1 MNLQNY
7 LYIFMIS
14 FCLLANIFNV
24 AKYVT
29 PNYIKTFIPFLL
41 ISLILEVFT
50 TKMALKGSSTTNIYN
65 LSTILEI
72 CFYLW
77 VLSQLIEKKMMR
89 IGIVICQSIY
99 TSISLFDIYINRL
112 LDRFHSITYSVGGLF
127 IVFFTIVFF
136 YQLFNKPKA
145 IFLTQEPSFWICTA
159 LLLFYSVTFPL
170 FALVNFMSE
179 FPPIIT
185 NNLQYVLIVL
195 NVFLY
200 LLFSIAFL
208 CRIKIKKS

>member
-1 MNLQNY
+1 
-7 LYIFMIS
+7 MIS
-14 FCLLANIFNV
+14 ICLVANIF
-24 AKYVT
+24 YVLRYTT
-29 PNYIKTFIPFLL
+29 PQYLKAFIPFLL
-41 ISLILEVFT
+41 ISLILEIAT
-50 TKMALKGSSTTNIYN
+50 NLMAINNSSTVGIYN
-65 LSTILEI
+65 FSSVFEI

-77 VLSQLIEKKMMR
+77 VLYKIIESN
-89 IGIVICQSIY
+89 IVKRAALVSMAFYIII
-99 TSISLFDIYINRL
+99 SISDIVFYQHFI
-112 LDRFHSITYSVGGLF
+112 RFHSITYSFGCLF

-136 YQLFNKPKA
+136 YQLFAKPKA

-170 FALVNFMSE
+170 FALVNFMSS
-179 FPPIIT
+179 FPVIIT
-185 NNLQYVLIVL
+185 NNLLYILIVL